1 MGPPPG
7 APTDWPLQ
15 SCRANTGVKSRER
28 PGVCDLDGLLVAF
41 GTWGELPPSYAAG
54 GDSSQSCRS
63 PIDAAA
69 ADGGGR
75 VGLPCISGSLDP
87 MPAVA
92 RRYAST
98 RGSRQAITGN
108 SLIMVAA
115 DAYGVVWQI
124 CDSAAVQVLVLTCR
138 SLDGAT

>member
-1 MGPPPG
+1 M
-7 APTDWPLQ
+7 
-15 SCRANTGVKSRER
+15 
-28 PGVCDLDGLLVAF
+28 AF
-41 GTWGELPPSYAAG
+41 GTWGELPPSDAAG

-69 ADGGGR
+69 ADGG
-75 VGLPCISGSLDP
+75 
-87 MPAVA
+87 PALGFPASAAALTQRQQLLGVFG
-92 RRYAST
+92 ST